1 MSHSHRFVS
10 VLLAG
15 VARAASNG
23 AALVAKAWTLTRHRR
38 AVRELWR
45 LDDHM
50 LRDIGLTRGD
60 VAAALA
66 LPLDKDPSTRLRILA
81 VERRAAHRA
90 QRREA
95 IAAAHAGAQAD
106 GDTGNRRIG
115 DRLTV

>member
-1 MSHSHRFVS
+1 MSHSHGIAS

-15 VARAASNG
+15 VARAVANG
-23 AALVAKAWTLTRHRR
+23 AALVGKAWTLHRHRR

-45 LDDHM
+45 VDDHM

-60 VAAALA
+60 VAAALS
-66 LPLDKDPSTRLRILA
+66 LPLDKDPSTRLRVLA

-95 IAAAHAGAQAD
+95 IAAVHAAAQTG
-106 GDTGNRRIG
+106 GDTDNRRID
-115 DRLTV
+115 DRLSV